1 MDHKVPVV
9 VDIPGMDRIVVGEA
23 IVNES
28 GYVIAEITNEVG
40 IELLK
45 PDLSHYSIAFQ
56 DDRYVTDP
64 LLRRA
69 YELCTCY
76 TRAGITYK
84 HKCLL
89 HRSVSQQ

>member
-28 GYVIAEITNEVG
+28 GYVIAEITDEAG

-45 PDLSHYSIAFQ
+45 PNLDHISLGFRI
-56 DDRYVTDP
+56 
-64 LLRRA
+64 
-69 YELCTCY
+69 
-76 TRAGITYK
+76 GK
-84 HKCLL
+84 
-89 HRSVSQQ
+89 